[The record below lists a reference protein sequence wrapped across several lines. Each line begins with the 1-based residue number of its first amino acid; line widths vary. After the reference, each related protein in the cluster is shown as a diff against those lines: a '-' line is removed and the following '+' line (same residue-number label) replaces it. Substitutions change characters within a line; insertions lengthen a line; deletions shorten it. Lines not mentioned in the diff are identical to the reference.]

1 MYYRH
6 RHRHRR
12 RCRRP
17 HRRRCHRRHR
27 HCCRRR
33 RHRHCCRRRR
43 CHLHR
48 CRNNSDCLKFLQLT
62 KYKKIPDFSFF
73 FLSILSNLLDDE
85 PERCNRVGRA
95 VNWAECCRDS
105 NPGRID

>member
-17 HRRRCHRRHR
+17 HRRRCH
-27 HCCRRR
+27 R

-73 FLSILSNLLDDE
+73 FFPYSAIYWMMSLNAATGLEEL
-85 PERCNRVGRA
+85 
-95 VNWAECCRDS
+95 
-105 NPGRID
+105 